1 MDIKNLP
8 IIVIGTGSVG
18 IKFVNEL
25 LYRQPGA
32 VIKIF
37 GGEEQHPYSRESL
50 SKLLAGNITKDS
62 LFTTN
67 KIHTSKDVK
76 AYLNNPIVSIDS
88 EKKEV
93 TDSDGIQHA
102 YKKLVIAVGSQ
113 PSLLNIQG
121 KDLKNVFTLNNIND
135 AELLK
140 SRQVSSRHT
149 IIIGAGLVGLD
160 TACAMTKHKTK
171 ISIIE
176 NHSILMN
183 KLLDKSA
190 SVYLRLFL
198 DDRGIDVHN
207 QTNVVKI
214 EGKTK
219 VEKIVLDDG
228 TIIPC
233 DTIICSTG
241 TIPNT
246 ALAANSNLN
255 INQGILVD
263 DTLQTSHEDIF
274 AVGECIEHRDKIY
287 NTVQPGFEQAAV
299 LAKIIAGGKAKY
311 KGSIISTQL
320 GVVEYPILSIG
331 NTNSDSDDDTE
342 IIYRDIKRM
351 IYRKLVLNG
360 GNLQGVIA
368 TGPWRMSSSM
378 LKLVE
383 KKQYL
388 WPWQRKK
395 FVETGNF

>member
-25 LYRQPGA
+25 LYRQPGSI
-32 VIKIF
+32 IKIF
-37 GGEEQHPYSRESL
+37 GCEEQHSYSRESL

-76 AYLNNPIVSIDS
+76 EFLNNPIVNINT

-93 TDSDGIQHA
+93 TDSKGIQHR

-113 PSLLNIQG
+113 PRLLNIEG
-121 KDLKNVFTLNNIND
+121 KGLKNLFMLNNIND
-135 AELLK
+135 VELLK

-160 TACAMTKHKTK
+160 TACAMSKHKTK
-171 ISIIE
+171 ITIIE
-176 NHSILMN
+176 NHPILMN
-183 KLLDKSA
+183 QLLDKHA

-207 QTNVVKI
+207 QTDVVKI

-219 VEKIVLDDG
+219 VEKIILDDG
-228 TIIPC
+228 TTILC

-241 TIPNT
+241 SIPNT
-246 ALAANSNLN
+246 ELAANTNLN

-263 DTLQTSHEDIF
+263 DTLQTSHKDIY

-287 NTVQPGFEQAAV
+287 NTVQPGFKQAAV
-299 LAKIIAGGKAKY
+299 LAKIIAGGTAKY
-311 KGSIISTQL
+311 KGSITSTQL
-320 GVVEYPILSIG
+320 GVVEYPVLSIG
-331 NTNSDSDDDTE
+331 TTRSDSDGDEE
-342 IIYRDIKRM
+342 IMYRDIKQL
-351 IYRKLVLNG
+351 IYRKLVLNNG
-360 GNLQGVIA
+360 CLSGVIA
-368 TGPWRMSSSM
+368 TGSWEMSDIL

-383 KKQYL
+383 KKQYI

-395 FVETGNF
+395 FVETGSF